1 MRKQMMKRIYM
12 RPELQ
17 VFKFNM
23 THHLLSTSSIAV
35 SSENYDGG
43 TMTDLAREND
53 GDFGDE

>member
-1 MRKQMMKRIYM
+1 MKRIYM

-23 THHLLSTSSIAV
+23 THHLLSMSVVV
-35 SSENYDGG
+35 SSEAYNESE
-43 TMTDLAREND
+43 MTDLAREND

>member
-1 MRKQMMKRIYM
+1 MRKKMMKRIYM

-23 THHLLSTSSIAV
+23 NHHLLSMSIAV
-35 SSENYDGG
+35 SSEAYNES

>member
-1 MRKQMMKRIYM
+1 MKRIYM

-23 THHLLSTSSIAV
+23 NHHLLSMSIAV
-35 SSENYDGG
+35 SPEAYNEIE
-43 TMTDLAREND
+43 MTDLAREND